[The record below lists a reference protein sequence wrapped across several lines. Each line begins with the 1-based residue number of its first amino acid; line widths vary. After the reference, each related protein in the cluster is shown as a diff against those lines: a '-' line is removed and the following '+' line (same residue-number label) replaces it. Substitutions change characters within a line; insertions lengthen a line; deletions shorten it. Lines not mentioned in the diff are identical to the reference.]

1 MILLLVYLT
10 RAIVTINTYE
20 HVIADRSHSMLST
33 RFDCLCIELKKT
45 AYSGSVFVF
54 IC

>member
-33 RFDCLCIELKKT
+33 FMYRAKKT
-45 AYSGSVFVF
+45 AYSGSVFVC